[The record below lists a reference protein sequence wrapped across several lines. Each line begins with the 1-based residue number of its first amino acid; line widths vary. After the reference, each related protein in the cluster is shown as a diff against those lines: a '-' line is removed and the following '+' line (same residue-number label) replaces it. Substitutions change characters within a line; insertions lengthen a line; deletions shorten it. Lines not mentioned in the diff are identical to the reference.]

1 MDRGCEGK
9 GHGCGQLW
17 ALKEMLEKHI
27 MLVCYHCLS
36 PMLDDRL
43 DREERG
49 GQTQQSRQVILPH
62 FTKMRPHTMF
72 SSKAKEEEEKSHG
85 HENWHGGFIVIPKK
99 SVLFL
104 IFYSVLPYSFSDFFS
119 LSHLFVKPTAR
130 RLLFPISFL
139 LYGAK
144 KIWNRVVLCFHS
156 VHEHVSSVFFSLG
169 EYPSGILSPHLE
181 RRLPHTCTYSWN

>member
-1 MDRGCEGK
+1 
-9 GHGCGQLW
+9 
-17 ALKEMLEKHI
+17 

>member
-1 MDRGCEGK
+1 
-9 GHGCGQLW
+9 
-17 ALKEMLEKHI
+17 

-130 RLLFPISFL
+130 RLLFPISFF